1 MEWNERPPSSAAR
14 ELQSVIKTYIT
25 LEMKA
30 LLILA
35 LALVGSGCTTS
46 SKYVNDPRAA
56 AVGPAYLD
64 YIDEYPRDRDTQ
76 FYYPLFGVRDY
87 TSQADYTIS
96 TSAEAAEFKPFLT
109 QIPPASEE
117 VKEITGKGW
126 PELERTGKPF

>member
-1 MEWNERPPSSAAR
+1 MAPVSQPGNLSRNSSSEANFTSLDPVTSLRANEMERTERPPSSAAR

-30 LLILA
+30 LLILS

-76 FYYPLFGVRDY
+76 F
-87 TSQADYTIS
+87 
-96 TSAEAAEFKPFLT
+96 
-109 QIPPASEE
+109 
-117 VKEITGKGW
+117 
-126 PELERTGKPF
+126 